1 MSSSI
6 FIFWSSTGISLHD
19 LQLKTPYLSYTGPLC
34 SPSVQPLSETG
45 RFSSCLFK
53 APLLMS
59 PLCSDW
65 SASGSF
71 LRLRRLR
78 KQTIVAGFHFFFSFF
93 TPNVNFSNPSV
104 HVGAESHLKYES
116 GQHMETPQQPPQQ
129 PRLQNGRPFMG
140 MHDEPTSARQR
151 GRKNRRK

>member
-1 MSSSI
+1 MHISRSI
-6 FIFWSSTGISLHD
+6 FIFWGSTGISLHD
-19 LQLKTPYLSYTGPLC
+19 FQLKTPYLSYTGPLC

-45 RFSSCLFK
+45 CFSSCLFK
-53 APLLMS
+53 NPLLMS

-71 LRLRRLR
+71 LRLWRLR

-104 HVGAESHLKYES
+104 HVGAESDLKYES
-116 GQHMETPQQPPQQ
+116 GQREQHMETP
-129 PRLQNGRPFMG
+129 
-140 MHDEPTSARQR
+140 
-151 GRKNRRK
+151 